1 MKVVL
6 NVHAGDGPEGDDRV
20 QQLQQALKAHA
31 LDAQVEI
38 PNDGESLTECAE
50 RLLYAGAQTLVAAG
64 GDGTIAALAGP
75 CHAAGAV
82 LGVIPMGTFNYFARA
97 HGIPEAL
104 DDAVKT
110 LAHTS
115 SRPVTLGRVNDRI
128 FLNNASIGLY
138 PTILRA
144 REDVYARYGRSR
156 FAAYWSVLKT
166 LGRRPRSMRL
176 DITLDGVDHQMS
188 TPLAFVAASA
198 YQLDEFGLDGLQ
210 DHRNGSFALLIA
222 PQVTQSA
229 MLRTAGR
236 LAVGLAEKGPDYMLY
251 TARDIVIRPRLAK
264 ILVACDGEKMQMDT
278 PLRMR
283 QDDRPLHL
291 IAPQETS

>member
-50 RLLYAGAQTLVAAG
+50 RLLHAGAQTLVAAG

-138 PTILRA
+138 PHHSACA
-144 REDVYARYGRSR
+144 R
-156 FAAYWSVLKT
+156 
-166 LGRRPRSMRL
+166 
-176 DITLDGVDHQMS
+176 
-188 TPLAFVAASA
+188 
-198 YQLDEFGLDGLQ
+198 
-210 DHRNGSFALLIA
+210 
-222 PQVTQSA
+222 
-229 MLRTAGR
+229 GR
-236 LAVGLAEKGPDYMLY
+236 LCTLRSVEVCSLLVGSENAWAATAVDAPGHYPGWCRSPDVH
-251 TARDIVIRPRLAK
+251 TSRLCGGQC
-264 ILVACDGEKMQMDT
+264 VST
-278 PLRMR
+278 
-283 QDDRPLHL
+283 
-291 IAPQETS
+291 